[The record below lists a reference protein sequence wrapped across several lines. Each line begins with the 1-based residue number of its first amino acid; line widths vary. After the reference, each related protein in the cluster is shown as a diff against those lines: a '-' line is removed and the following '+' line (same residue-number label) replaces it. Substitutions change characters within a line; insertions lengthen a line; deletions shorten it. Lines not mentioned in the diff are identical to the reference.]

1 MLVEHDVIGQRFTVR
16 LPAGNGDLYYRML
29 LSGVMDFYRTEV
41 DEGLRG
47 QGVAGQL
54 TAAAVEYARVNG
66 LRVKGSCSYAAG
78 WLKMHPAEAL
88 LAAT

>member
-1 MLVEHDVIGQRFTVR
+1 MLVEHDVISHRFTVR

-29 LSGVMDFYRTEV
+29 LSGVMDIYRTEV

-47 QGVAGQL
+47 QGVAGEL
-54 TAAAVEYARVNG
+54 TAAAVEYARNHG
-66 LRVKGSCSYAAG
+66 LRVKASCDYVSG
-78 WLKMHPAEAL
+78 WLKKHPEEAM